1 MKKFHFTAILVIAAI
16 TCTFLGCT
24 DNNESSNEKSNMQN
38 IYKSIVQQ
46 KDNVIKREFENL
58 KFSKDFSVEFPD
70 TDSVSYT
77 HLTLPTTSRV

>member
-38 IYKSIVQQ
+38 IYESIVQQ
-46 KDNVIKREFENL
+46 KDNVIKGSL
-58 KFSKDFSVEFPD
+58 K
-70 TDSVSYT
+70 T
-77 HLTLPTTSRV
+77 